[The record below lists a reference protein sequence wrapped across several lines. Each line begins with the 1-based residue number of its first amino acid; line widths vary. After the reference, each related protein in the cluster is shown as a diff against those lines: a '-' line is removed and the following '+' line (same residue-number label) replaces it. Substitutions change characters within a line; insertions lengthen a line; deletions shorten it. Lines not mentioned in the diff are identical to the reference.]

1 MQSEMEA
8 FHNTTSQTWPECPYS
23 HPNQQHQS
31 KKRKIYLLTPSD
43 R

>member
-31 KKRKIYLLTPSD
+31 KKKGKFTYLHLL
-43 R
+43 